1 MNNTIIAQL
10 EKALEAKDEKEMRIR
25 IEVLLDFLK
34 DQPVVVPNPLPSSS
48 PSRPIGP
55 YYEIDRTNKPLPV
68 TVKQPDPN
76 KVMGGA
82 VDNGGVI
89 VGGEELTLTRPEGT

>member
-34 DQPVVVPNPLPSSS
+34 DQPVVVPNPLPS
-48 PSRPIGP
+48 RPIGP
-55 YYEIDRTNKPLPV
+55 YYEVDKARPLPV

-76 KVMGGA
+76 KIMGGA